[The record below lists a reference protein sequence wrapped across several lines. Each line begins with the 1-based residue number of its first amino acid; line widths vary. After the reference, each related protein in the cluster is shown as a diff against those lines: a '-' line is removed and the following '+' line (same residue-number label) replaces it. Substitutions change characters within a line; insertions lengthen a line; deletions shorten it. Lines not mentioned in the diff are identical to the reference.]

1 MDYKLTFE
9 DGSDAIL
16 THHGVKGMHWGIWNP
31 ETRARYTEE
40 GRMPPA
46 GGGGSDEDEEEKK
59 RQEEHEQ
66 ELRDKREMYTE
77 RKRRSKEYHMESS
90 LNKSEYN
97 GDVEGYRKAQER
109 TDAFYG
115 RKGKQAQATE
125 AKRRRTSA
133 ENKTKKLLSSGFK
146 KDANGVWVSPTA
158 QRRKN

>member
-31 ETRARYTEE
+31 ETRDRYTEE

-59 RQEEHEQ
+59 R
-66 ELRDKREMYTE
+66 
-77 RKRRSKEYHMESS
+77 RSKEYQMESS
-90 LNKSEYN
+90 LNKSEYK

-125 AKRRRTSA
+125 AKRRRTLA